1 MMSGVG
7 HGYGYP
13 MSTMD
18 TVHFGSAE
26 SLGISS
32 HHQQHPIQHP
42 QQSPPTALEQHIK
55 RPMNA
60 FMVWS
65 RIQRRKIALDN
76 PKMHNSEI
84 SKRLGAEWKL
94 LTEMEKRPFIDEAKR
109 LRAMHMKEHPDYKY
123 RPRRK
128 PKSPMQQQNH
138 GNKQGGMYIPTS
150 GTFPSFPLPPYFAA
164 PTSQGPHH
172 HHHPHPLEHLGYPP
186 MPPYFGSAFD
196 AVHLSK
202 LVSQATGSTSPT
214 DSISSNRASPSAAA
228 AVVSSFYSSLYP
240 VSAGGKSSFQP
251 TTHQPPLSAL
261 FHHPPPPPMLF
272 AAPSQHSPGS
282 SPGEPV
288 VSSPPSL
295 DLEQLRRPVSVIF

>member
-1 MMSGVG
+1 MASLVLTDSSQPTADGFEKLPDQIMRRSCRTYQLHCYWRGSTPPPGHAPLAVVG
-7 HGYGYP
+7 RNRAVLARRRVGPERGFSPHVGTRHGYGYP

-128 PKSPMQQQNH
+128 PKNGPLLFRLPQQRPS
-138 GNKQGGMYIPTS
+138 GMKEWMMIN
-150 GTFPSFPLPPYFAA
+150 GLF
-164 PTSQGPHH
+164 Q
-172 HHHPHPLEHLGYPP
+172 
-186 MPPYFGSAFD
+186 MM
-196 AVHLSK
+196 AVSY
-202 LVSQATGSTSPT
+202 SRN
-214 DSISSNRASPSAAA
+214 I
-228 AVVSSFYSSLYP
+228 VSSFFN
-240 VSAGGKSSFQP
+240 VN
-251 TTHQPPLSAL
+251 
-261 FHHPPPPPMLF
+261 
-272 AAPSQHSPGS
+272 
-282 SPGEPV
+282 
-288 VSSPPSL
+288 
-295 DLEQLRRPVSVIF
+295 